1 MTTRTED
8 AGEFA
13 ASLRTRSDVIRLG
26 APDAETIALR
36 VQMPELWA
44 VVRLDVPPDEPV
56 ANVKAAALEALDPR
70 AQYPDE
76 FVLKLAGVEVLDEQ
90 VSLAQAGVRD
100 GSIFLLT
107 HRRRRPVR

>member
-1 MTTRTED
+1 MTARPHD
-8 AGEFA
+8 AGDFA

-26 APDAETIALR
+26 APDAATIALR

-44 VVRLDVPPDEPV
+44 VVRLDVPPGEPV
-56 ANVKAAALEALDPR
+56 ANVKVAALAALDPR
-70 AQYPDE
+70 AQHADAY
-76 FVLKLAGVEVLDEQ
+76 VLKLAGVEVLDEQ